1 MAVLFNY
8 TVWSVMICHSLN
20 LGALFSQPRLKARKK
35 KEGKVNPL
43 KYKQL
48 GLVCVTRSAIL
59 FAGKKRWKKRQKCG
73 DFQKPLEHFLI
84 NLN

>member
-8 TVWSVMICHSLN
+8 TVWPVMICHSLN
-20 LGALFSQPRLKARKK
+20 LGALFSQPRVKARKK

-48 GLVCVTRSAIL
+48 GLVRVTRSAIL
-59 FAGKKRWKKRQKCG
+59 FAGKNIWEKKYG